1 VGRASIAHRGSSSE
15 DEAMQVVSEAHRIDF
30 LLRRDG
36 LEATIAW
43 VWRTLRIYRAAV
55 LDKNHHA
62 SSAAFRP
69 NFIQSCCDFR
79 RWLSEMHAYDEPGGL
94 RCAN

>member
-1 VGRASIAHRGSSSE
+1 MASMSTVHVVG
-15 DEAMQVVSEAHRIDF
+15 EADRIDF

-36 LEATIAW
+36 FDATLIW

-69 NFIQSCCDFR
+69 NFLRSCCDFR
-79 RWLSEMHAYDEPGGL
+79 RWLSEMHAYEPGGV
-94 RCAN
+94 R

>member
-1 VGRASIAHRGSSSE
+1 MSSAVSAARDSLSEPLWNRIVGE
-15 DEAMQVVSEAHRIDF
+15 DGRIGF
-30 LLRRDG
+30 LLERDG

-62 SSAAFRP
+62 SRDGFRRGYVE
-69 NFIQSCCDFR
+69 SYCDFK
-79 RWLSEMHAYDEPGGL
+79 RWLSRMHAL
-94 RCAN
+94 RSPDGTSS